1 MKARL
6 PLPTCLLINAQSL
19 RGKADELT
27 ANVRYMHEYRGA
39 CMLAVTETWLDGN
52 VPSNEVEPTGYTL
65 YRADRDPG
73 ITGKTSGGGVGLF
86 IRDDWCWRGSVVV
99 RESLCTPDI
108 ELLSLPPLGASDHN
122 VVHLRPVYQRLL
134 EREKPQTRTVKI
146 WNEDSIM
153 ALQGCFD
160 CTSWEVFKCP
170 DLNEQVE
177 VISDYIVFC
186 ENSVVPTK
194 SFKIINSRME
204 TDDFLKPYFYSTSH
218 NNPTS
223 LFGPYT

>member
-108 ELLSLPPLGASDHN
+108 ELLWTTDI
-122 VVHLRPVYQRLL
+122 VTEQ
-134 EREKPQTRTVKI
+134 
-146 WNEDSIM
+146 
-153 ALQGCFD
+153 
-160 CTSWEVFKCP
+160 P
-170 DLNEQVE
+170 DLTATEYIIITQEE
-177 VISDYIVFC
+177 V
-186 ENSVVPTK
+186 NR
-194 SFKIINSRME
+194 INSRME